1 MSLATMAVRLA
12 VRAALAP
19 FYAQGVTPS
28 WPTIVADRVFDSRF
42 DLLDGR
48 GGTERTPL
56 IVFAVEA
63 IDGMAFSEQLGAR
76 GSSRSFNV
84 SARLVLSAQVTS
96 RQRFRDSDTE
106 EEFDAEAAD
115 LLDAELADMLDL
127 VQDQA
132 WAVLDQ
138 DRLLRRVVKRITKLD
153 AEPYPSS
160 ETGEKLAVLANSYY
174 LEPLEDGEHALALV
188 RDLLPS
194 GSPIRAR
201 AELALARIDQ
211 TRAILTAAK
220 VQRNFPPTPFAVDG
234 GAQGSN
240 PDLSE
245 PVPPPATE
253 PDIYLNLDPEDP
265 AP

>member
-19 FYAQGVTPS
+19 FFAEGSTPS
-28 WPTIVADRVFDSRF
+28 WPTMVEDRVFDSRF

-63 IDGMAFSEQLGAR
+63 VDGLAFSEQLGVQGKSR
-76 GSSRSFNV
+76 GFNAT
-84 SARLVLSAQVTS
+84 ARLVLSAQVTS
-96 RQRFRDSDTE
+96 RQRFRDDDTN

-115 LLDAELADMLDL
+115 LLDSELADILDL
-127 VQDQA
+127 VQEQA

-138 DRLLRRVVKRITKLD
+138 DRLFRKVVKRVTKLD

-160 ETGEKLAVLANSYY
+160 ETGEKLAVLANSYFV
-174 LEPLEDGEHALALV
+174 EPLEDGEKALALV
-188 RDLLPS
+188 RDLCPV
-194 GSPIRAR
+194 GSPQRAR
-201 AELALARIDQ
+201 AVSALEGLAATRAVLAAARLAR
-211 TRAILTAAK
+211 TVAPA
-220 VQRNFPPTPFAVDG
+220 PFGVDG
-234 GAQGSN
+234 VAQGAH
-240 PDLSE
+240 PDLSA
-245 PVPPPATE
+245 PIPPPAPP
-253 PDIYLNLDPEDP
+253 PDIHLTLDPQDP